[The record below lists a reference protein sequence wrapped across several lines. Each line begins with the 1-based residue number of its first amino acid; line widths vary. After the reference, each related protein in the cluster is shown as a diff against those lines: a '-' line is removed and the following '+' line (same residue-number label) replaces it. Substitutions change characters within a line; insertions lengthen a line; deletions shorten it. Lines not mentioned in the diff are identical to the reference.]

1 MAAKVRVRKNKIK
14 RGSGGKI
21 KKVKFL
27 TFLGNMKKSMSSGNN
42 SISATLKK
50 AQAAIKARGGR
61 KNIILPRV
69 LPISNKIGGSLA
81 FLVPLF
87 SGLSAAGAL
96 AGGVANI
103 TRAVNQAKI
112 AKSELEEMKQHN
124 RKMEAIALGQGL
136 YLKSTKKG
144 YGLYLNSRKRGG
156 GLCFKKKKNVKIVLP
171 KHALSNVELIKFAKL
186 MKIPHFRG
194 VYMRDRLPKDGPRF
208 RECAIVNLDSEKN
221 VGSHWVAFH
230 KNGFRVIYFDSFGD
244 LPPPRELMKYWN
256 VDYVYYNYKR
266 FQKFNSHNCGHLCL
280 QFLAGEG
287 IKEVNSE
294 IDE

>member
-144 YGLYLNSRKRGG
+144 
-156 GLCFKKKKNVKIVLP
+156 
-171 KHALSNVELIKFAKL
+171 
-186 MKIPHFRG
+186 G